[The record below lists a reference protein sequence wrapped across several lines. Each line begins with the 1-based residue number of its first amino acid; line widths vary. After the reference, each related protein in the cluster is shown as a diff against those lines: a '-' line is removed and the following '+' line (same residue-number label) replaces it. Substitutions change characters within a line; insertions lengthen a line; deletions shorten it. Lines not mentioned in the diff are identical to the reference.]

1 MSDFLKLIFD
11 PYLAVKKDDVYKQ
24 RVELTAEFLIEL
36 RKLSIETKLQQCLE
50 AGIPPPMSLPN
61 SEDLFVDGT
70 ILAQVQDIFEGLNE
84 LTSNFLAFRMA
95 RNAIKIPTQHHI
107 RT

>member
-1 MSDFLKLIFD
+1 M
-11 PYLAVKKDDVYKQ
+11 
-24 RVELTAEFLIEL
+24 
-36 RKLSIETKLQQCLE
+36 E

-61 SEDLFVDGT
+61 SEDLFVDGEV
-70 ILAQVQDIFEGLNE
+70 LGQVQAIFEGLNE

-107 RT
+107 RTQMQINKDLTFKPKINE